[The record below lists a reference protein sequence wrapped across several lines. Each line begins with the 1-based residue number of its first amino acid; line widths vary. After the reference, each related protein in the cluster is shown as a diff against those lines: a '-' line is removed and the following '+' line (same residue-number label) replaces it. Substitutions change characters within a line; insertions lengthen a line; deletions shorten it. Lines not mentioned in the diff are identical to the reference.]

1 MKFGDYKGTM
11 FPSYGDNS
19 PIDPVEYGNIDL
31 SASNYSSMLKGQPED
46 IAMVYKQ
53 GEFYSLIP
61 KVSPT
66 GITMDDKQAVRLYR
80 KTSGHFGRFYSESD
94 AKSYRSWLKTKAAE
108 VATYF
113 PDEDITAET
122 PSPIFSNSHNAKY
135 EFNKSM
141 MRNHIKQILS
151 YSMKSLGR
159 PISKISEPFDPKAF
173 DGDNDGTVQDGTM
186 WARPA
191 IPGRPIIAAL
201 RSTSNGKRFV
211 SEDTKRASSR
221 LISVLKKEEPSI
233 TKNMEQI
240 VSSSRGRAK
249 LVDLDKKFKDVES
262 LGQKIERLKG
272 NWNNDIAATASE
284 MNDGLRYTLLVPKDD
299 DYSSFVSSTLS
310 LLQGQGMKIT
320 SWNYWNSKD
329 PYTGVNTMVQHPNG
343 FNYEIQ
349 FHTKNSYATK
359 KKLEPLYNEFRNATS
374 DAKRKEIYNRMRSLA
389 KGQQKPKNVA
399 SIGNAVSRGYKHSS
413 FTPELAVLSLRS
425 SRSSAP
431 VERPEFLQGLFQRP
445 DDEPII
451 PLSPREKRKLDALTE
466 QWMFALMH
474 MIGNDSS
481 EYSLYK
487 GPRLAPRNG
496 IVGEWKSGSQGITSA
511 DDMKADV
518 YDAIMRQVSY
528 MAANNDYS
536 FLRWIPSKRK
546 DTTEGLAWWNKQR
559 LNNGLPEVDSVGTR
573 RLRKMRNKVDAN
585 GKPILKS
592 DGTPEVEYYYGE
604 VEESMDELIRRARN
618 GVGNKIN
625 KRKARERLS
634 GGGRPGSDDED
645 TAGRDLGVSN
655 VDFEGGLNEMG
666 IDDESINIGD
676 DERPYVPIAGDR
688 PIEMEDI
695 SGSEA
700 DSYISGYQTIKIED
714 SDGNI
719 IDTRA
724 PIVDIDKLISQLDSG
739 KKLDENG
746 DGPAARFNNMAP
758 QLFKLFVDRYVRNL
772 SQEQLQ
778 REWRKSHITSKIL
791 DRLYKHETTRDLGK
805 SIGRPGSFFYTQPME
820 EWPAMFEKMADEFT
834 KHGSLV
840 KLEEDFKLTGAG
852 RILVG
857 ADIIQMAQKLVDAKQ
872 GIEAAGG
879 VIATAASI
887 AKQERHAGRAS
898 ASDISEIKDIIQ
910 AIAARGGKMIDI
922 YRAIYDYLGRDTS
935 KITPG
940 TYGNIRTTIARYL
953 GLNKNELNQWF
964 MDAGLPSEF
973 FKKSDDIQDD
983 HDYVLSM
990 ITDEGIA
997 IKRLVLSN
1005 RCKF

>member
-11 FPSYGDNS
+11 LPSYGDNS
-19 PIDPVEYGNIDL
+19 PINPVEHGNIDL
-31 SASNYSSMLKGQPED
+31 SAGNYSSMLKGRPED

-53 GEFYSLIP
+53 GEFYSLVP
-61 KVSPT
+61 KVSPM
-66 GITMDDKQAVRLYR
+66 GIAMDDKQAVRLYR

-113 PDEDITAET
+113 PDENITTET
-122 PSPIFSNSHNAKY
+122 PSSIFSNSHNAKY

-221 LISVLKKEEPSI
+221 LMSVLKKEEPSI

-272 NWNNDIAATASE
+272 NWNNDIAATAGE
-284 MNDGLRYTLLVPKDD
+284 MNDGLRYTLLIPKDD

-310 LLQGQGMKIT
+310 LLQSQGMKIT

-329 PYTGVNTMVQHPNG
+329 PYTGVNAMVQHPNG

-349 FHTKNSYATK
+349 FHTKGSYATK
-359 KKLEPLYNEFRNATS
+359 KKLEPLYNEFRDATS

-431 VERPEFLQGLFQRP
+431 TERPEFLKSLFQRP

-496 IVGEWKSGSQGITSA
+496 IVGEWKSGSQGITSS

-536 FLRWIPSKRK
+536 FLRWIPARRES
-546 DTTEGLAWWNKQR
+546 TAEGLDWWNKQR
-559 LNNGLPEVDSVGTR
+559 LNNGLPAVDSVGTR

-585 GKPILKS
+585 GQPILKS
-592 DGTPEVEYYYGE
+592 DGTPETEFYYGE
-604 VEESMDELIRRARN
+604 VDESMETLIRRARN
-618 GVGNKIN
+618 NIGSQIN
-625 KRKARERLS
+625 RRKQREILAR
-634 GGGRPGSDDED
+634 GGRPGSDDAD
-645 TAGRDLGVSN
+645 SVGRELGVTD
-655 VDFEGGLNEMG
+655 VDFDGGSDDVRF
-666 IDDESINIGD
+666 DDESIN
-676 DERPYVPIAGDR
+676 DERPDIPIMGDK
-688 PIEMEDI
+688 PIEMEDPF
-695 SGSEA
+695 GTDT
-700 DSYISGYQTIKIED
+700 DSYVTGFQTIDIVD
-714 SDGNI
+714 SNGTLI
-719 IDTRA
+719 KTRA
-724 PIVDIDKLISQLDSG
+724 PIIDIDKLIDRLDAG
-739 KKLDENG
+739 KELDENG
-746 DGPAARFNNMAP
+746 NGPVARLNAMAP
-758 QLFKLFVDRYVRNL
+758 VLFKLFVDRYIRNL
-772 SQEQLQ
+772 TKEQMQ
-778 REWRKSHITSKIL
+778 KEWRNARFTKDVWRKLFEFNSN
-791 DRLYKHETTRDLGK
+791 DALGK
-805 SIGRPGSFFYTQPME
+805 TIGRPGSFFYTQPID
-820 EWPAMFEKMADEFT
+820 EWPAMLEKMAEQLVE
-834 KHGSLV
+834 HGGLK
-840 KLEEDFKLTGAG
+840 KLESDFELSSDGQGISLLVPDLTE
-852 RILVG
+852 
-857 ADIIQMAQKLVDAKQ
+857 MAQKIVAARQASGAVDGTAGVVD
-872 GIEAAGG
+872 GI
-879 VIATAASI
+879 I
-887 AKQERHAGRAS
+887 KQERRLGRATP
-898 ASDISEIKDIIQ
+898 SDIAELKNIIES
-910 AIAARGGKMIDI
+910 ISSRGGKMVDI

-935 KITPG
+935 KINASN
-940 TYGNIRTTIARYL
+940 YGNIRTTIARYL
-953 GLNKNELNQWF
+953 GINKNELNQWF
-964 MDAGLPSEF
+964 MDAGLPPDF

-983 HDYVLSM
+983 HDYVFSM

-997 IKRLVLSN
+997 IKRLILSN